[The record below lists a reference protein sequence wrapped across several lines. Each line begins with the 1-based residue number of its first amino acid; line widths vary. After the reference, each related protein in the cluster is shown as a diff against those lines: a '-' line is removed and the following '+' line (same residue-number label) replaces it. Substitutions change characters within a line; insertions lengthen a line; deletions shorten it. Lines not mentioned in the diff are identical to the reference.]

1 VPVEE
6 LEPPGGIVVAEVDCE
21 CSLDDELENA
31 VPQAGRSAP
40 AGERREKPFR
50 PKMLVDVD
58 CRQGA

>member
-6 LEPPGGIVVAEVDCE
+6 LESPGEMVVAEVDGKR
-21 CSLDDELENA
+21 SLDGELENA
-31 VPQAGRSAP
+31 VPQTGWGAP

-50 PKMLVDVD
+50 PKVLVDVD